1 MKLTAQQVAGNTW
14 CIVQPRAMV
23 PYYQLS
29 EQEIILL
36 DSGCMLHGEL
46 EEWLEGQ
53 GLRVRAILNTHDH
66 WDHVAANAALQQRQ
80 GSRIYLPRLEAAAHA
95 SPLAF
100 KAGHENGNYR
110 AVEAFWQKFPYAVDE
125 EIGLEDGPLE
135 VCGAVFDV
143 IHTPGHSV
151 DHVAFRTPDDVLY
164 VGDTLMSGRLLRQA
178 KLSYALSH
186 EVDLDSKEKLRRY
199 HCAAYILA
207 HGSIEQDLE
216 ELIDENLRY
225 IRRRA
230 ETVWRSIEKPMSMEQ
245 IIRAVWKRL
254 GLHADAYYYR
264 TLETGN
270 MIRSLVQ
277 LLCSE
282 GRLEHRF
289 KDGVEHFNRA
299 GTWEA

>member
-1 MKLTAQQVAGNTW
+1 
-14 CIVQPRAMV
+14 
-23 PYYQLS
+23 
-29 EQEIILL
+29 
-36 DSGCMLHGEL
+36 
-46 EEWLEGQ
+46 
-53 GLRVRAILNTHDH
+53 
-66 WDHVAANAALQQRQ
+66 
-80 GSRIYLPRLEAAAHA
+80 
-95 SPLAF
+95 
-100 KAGHENGNYR
+100 
-110 AVEAFWQKFPYAVDE
+110 
-125 EIGLEDGPLE
+125 
-135 VCGAVFDV
+135 
-143 IHTPGHSV
+143 
-151 DHVAFRTPDDVLY
+151 
-164 VGDTLMSGRLLRQA
+164 MSGRLLRQA

-207 HGSIEQDLE
+207 HGSIERDLE

>member
-100 KAGHENGNYR
+100 KAGH
-110 AVEAFWQKFPYAVDE
+110 
-125 EIGLEDGPLE
+125 
-135 VCGAVFDV
+135 
-143 IHTPGHSV
+143 
-151 DHVAFRTPDDVLY
+151 
-164 VGDTLMSGRLLRQA
+164 
-178 KLSYALSH
+178 
-186 EVDLDSKEKLRRY
+186 
-199 HCAAYILA
+199 
-207 HGSIEQDLE
+207 
-216 ELIDENLRY
+216 
-225 IRRRA
+225 
-230 ETVWRSIEKPMSMEQ
+230 
-245 IIRAVWKRL
+245 
-254 GLHADAYYYR
+254 
-264 TLETGN
+264 
-270 MIRSLVQ
+270 
-277 LLCSE
+277 
-282 GRLEHRF
+282 
-289 KDGVEHFNRA
+289 
-299 GTWEA
+299 